1 MEDIMETIFEHDVTK
16 LEIEKITSC
25 APHKDFRTKET
36 YTKVT
41 DADTIYMDLY
51 KLFTIRNDIEKAE
64 SFLKKVKEQENI
76 IYFF

>member
-1 MEDIMETIFEHDVTK
+1 MDTIYEHDVTK

-25 APHKDFRTKET
+25 APHRDFRTKES

-41 DADTIYMDLY
+41 DIDTINTDLY
-51 KLFTIRNDIEKAE
+51 KLFTIRDEIDKAE
-64 SFLKKVKEQENI
+64 SYLKKVKEQENI

>member
-1 MEDIMETIFEHDVTK
+1 METIFEHDVTK

-41 DADTIYMDLY
+41 DVDTMYMDLY
-51 KLFTIRNDIEKAE
+51 RLFTIRDDIEKAE

>member
-1 MEDIMETIFEHDVTK
+1 MDTIFEHDVTK

-25 APHKDFRTKET
+25 APHRDFRTKES

-41 DADTIYMDLY
+41 DIDTINTDLY
-51 KLFTIRNDIEKAE
+51 KLFTIRDEIDKAE
-64 SFLKKVKEQENI
+64 SYLKKVKEQENI

>member
-25 APHKDFRTKET
+25 APHKDFRSKET

-41 DADTIYMDLY
+41 DVDTMYMDLY
-51 KLFTIRNDIEKAE
+51 RLFTIRDDIEKAE